1 MPLRRSVL
9 RWLLQLWG
17 QRQPELLEHPEQPVC
32 WGSGKVHDGGQ
43 LLRLLKPLHQRILHP
58 AHHRLAGCGTT
69 LIAVETALS
78 SYGVG
83 PPPAQIRTGSAT
95 ASGSCLGFW
104 RRSAHRAM
112 GDTSAR
118 QESTGSASGASVS
131 RSLRLAVLG
140 VAMPGAT
147 AAQPDPGMSGAAFH
161 CRGLRGRRSSLV
173 PPDAATAPVREA
185 ADAGGATARL

>member
-69 LIAVETALS
+69 QLT
-78 SYGVG
+78 
-83 PPPAQIRTGSAT
+83 R
-95 ASGSCLGFW
+95 
-104 RRSAHRAM
+104 
-112 GDTSAR
+112 
-118 QESTGSASGASVS
+118 
-131 RSLRLAVLG
+131 
-140 VAMPGAT
+140 
-147 AAQPDPGMSGAAFH
+147 
-161 CRGLRGRRSSLV
+161 
-173 PPDAATAPVREA
+173 DAARGTVKKTEGEVFDLTCR
-185 ADAGGATARL
+185 AGGSIDERVHRDGSTKPK

>member
-1 MPLRRSVL
+1 MMFYFSSKSAARGFRNFQNYRPAILFHCGRL
-9 RWLLQLWG
+9 DLLPRPEIASATLFQEE
-17 QRQPELLEHPEQPVC
+17 PELVM
-32 WGSGKVHDGGQ
+32 
-43 LLRLLKPLHQRILHP
+43 
-58 AHHRLAGCGTT
+58 
-69 LIAVETALS
+69 IAVETALS

-112 GDTSAR
+112 GDTNAR

-161 CRGLRGRRSSLV
+161 CRGLRG
-173 PPDAATAPVREA
+173 T
-185 ADAGGATARL
+185 T